1 MNSLPTETS
10 LNTLDLLILGRLLAG
25 KPTSAGAKKDVGAVA
40 AAHLTPGEWTA
51 LFDSHWIRL
60 HEAGMI
66 GPDPTTKPPK
76 KPSKTPPK
84 ALVLTDAGR
93 RRALDFLGATD
104 VPAGTTWAKLQSDF
118 LVPKAIGLKPGSK
131 EAAALKKVG
140 PLQLSIVLRDRHAP
154 AGTGMT
160 AKKLLALIAWQAIGV
175 ESEADFNAENVIQ
188 QLVFHCAPKKT
199 TAAKVLGALAA
210 ASVGSVK
217 TGAPDLR
224 AAALRKWL
232 LAPSDGEGRPPEP
245 PADESLESF
254 AGRVLAAARRC
265 PAAGRFGDNKV
276 FISHVWRQLNGGPA
290 ADDGLTNFKQRL
302 IDANREGFLQLSRAD
317 LVEAMNPADVEE
329 STTAY
334 GNATFH
340 FVRIMEN

>member
-1 MNSLPTETS
+1 MNSLPTEPS
-10 LNTLDLLILGRLLAG
+10 LEALDLLILSRLLA
-25 KPTSAGAKKDVGAVA
+25 KTPTPGGAKKDVGAVA

-51 LFDSHWIRL
+51 LFDAHWQRL
-60 HEAGMI
+60 HEAGLI
-66 GPDPTTKPPK
+66 GPDPAK

-84 ALVLTDAGR
+84 ALVLTAAGR
-93 RRALDFLGATD
+93 RRALDFVGVAD
-104 VPAGTTWAKLQSDF
+104 VPAGTTWAKLQSDY
-118 LVPKAIGLKPGSK
+118 LVPKAIGLTPGSK
-131 EAAALKKVG
+131 EAAALKTAG

-154 AGTGMT
+154 ARTGMT
-160 AKKLLALIAWQAIGV
+160 AKKLLAAIAWQAIGV
-175 ESEADFNAENVIQ
+175 ESEADFNAENVVQ
-188 QLVFHCAPKKT
+188 QLVFQCAPKKT
-199 TAAKVLGALAA
+199 TTGKVVAALAA
-210 ASVGSVK
+210 RAVGSAK

-224 AAALRKWL
+224 IAVLRKWL
-232 LAPSDGEGRPPEP
+232 LASPGGNNRPPDP
-245 PADESLESF
+245 PAGENLESF

-276 FISHVWRQLNGGPA
+276 FISHVWRQFNGGPA
-290 ADDGLTNFKQRL
+290 AADGLTNFKQRL

-340 FVRIMEN
+340 FVRIIES